1 MTKKEFRAVV
11 VDRLLNSG
19 VKKVNKDRLRRAI
32 NRTNTLIR
40 DAQGEITWTRRAANV
55 AVNLYSKNK

>member
-1 MTKKEFRAVV
+1 MTKKEFRAIV

-19 VKKVNKDRLRRAI
+19 VKKINKDRLRRAV

-40 DAQGEITWTRRAANV
+40 DSQGEIKWTRRSANV